1 MGEAEPHLQKG
12 FQTNSNPAG
21 TADFTFKTASNIVPP
36 KQQGKYFKASY
47 TKMAHLGKLELRSFT
62 QTQSKDEIEP
72 LLYAYKEVRLN
83 AGQPEY
89 LRHEGDKGG
98 DRVL

>member
-12 FQTNSNPAG
+12 FQTNSDPAG

-47 TKMAHLGKLELRSFT
+47 TKGTWYWFVPGTVETTVASHTGSVLEKRWGKE
-62 QTQSKDEIEP
+62 K
-72 LLYAYKEVRLN
+72 
-83 AGQPEY
+83 
-89 LRHEGDKGG
+89 
-98 DRVL
+98 